1 MGGDDRQTK
10 ERIIEAATALIKQ
23 HGSAESVTMRDIA
36 AGAGVGVGLINYHFQ
51 TKDRLLELCI
61 QRIISRVIDGFEPMY
76 KALNGTPPLE
86 KLKTLL
92 KSTASF
98 LAAQPGLSRTSI
110 VTDLISPAAGDNTT
124 QTISVYLP
132 VVREVCP
139 DAPDSEVFRKL
150 HTLVSAVQAAFLRRN
165 VLKAEHRLDY
175 DDNKT
180 RDAFIDALAEDLF
193 GGYAR

>member
-1 MGGDDRQTK
+1 MGGDDRRTK
-10 ERIIEAATALIKQ
+10 ERIIEAATSLIKQ
-23 HGSAESVTMRDIA
+23 YGSAESVTMRDIA

-51 TKDRLLELCI
+51 TKEHLLEVCI
-61 QRIISRVIDGFEPMY
+61 QRIISRVIQGFEPMY
-76 KALNGTPPLE
+76 EGLGGMVPVD

-110 VTDLISPAAGDNTT
+110 VTDMVSPAPGDNTT

-139 DAPDSEVFRKL
+139 AAPDSDLLRKL
-150 HTLVSAVQAAFLRRN
+150 HIIVSAVQTAFLRRDI
-165 VLKAEHRLDY
+165 LKDQWLEY
-175 DDNKT
+175 DVKT
-180 RDAFIDALAEDLF
+180 ARDAFIDALVDDLF
-193 GGYAR
+193 GSCR

>member
-1 MGGDDRQTK
+1 MGGDDRRTK
-10 ERIIEAATALIKQ
+10 ERIIETATALIKQ
-23 HGSAESVTMRDIA
+23 YGSAESVTMRDIA

-51 TKDRLLELCI
+51 TKEHLLEVCI
-61 QRIISRVIDGFEPMY
+61 QRIISRVIQGFEPMY
-76 KALNGTPPLE
+76 EGLGGMVPVD

-110 VTDLISPAAGDNTT
+110 VTDMVSPAPGDNTT

-139 DAPDSEVFRKL
+139 AAPDSDLLRKL
-150 HTLVSAVQAAFLRRN
+150 HIIVSAVQTAFLRRDI
-165 VLKAEHRLDY
+165 LKDQWLEY
-175 DDNKT
+175 DVKT
-180 RDAFIDALAEDLF
+180 ARDAFIDALVDDLF
-193 GGYAR
+193 GSCR

>member
-1 MGGDDRQTK
+1 MSGEDRQTK

-23 HGSAESVTMRDIA
+23 HGSAEGVTMRDIA

-51 TKDRLLELCI
+51 TKEHLLEVCI

-76 KALNGTPPLE
+76 QGLDGMAPLD

-110 VTDLISPAAGDNTT
+110 VTDLVSPASGDNTT

-139 DAPDSEVFRKL
+139 TASEGDRLRRL
-150 HTLVSAVQAAFLRRN
+150 HTLVSSVQAAFLRRD
-165 VLKAEHRLDY
+165 VLQATRLLDY
-175 DDNKT
+175 GDESARN
-180 RDAFIDALAEDLF
+180 AFIDALVDDLF

>member
-1 MGGDDRQTK
+1 MSRDDKQTK

-36 AGAGVGVGLINYHFQ
+36 ADADVGVGLINYHFQ
-51 TKDRLLELCI
+51 TKEHLLEVCI
-61 QRIISRVIDGFEPMY
+61 QRIISRVIDGFEPLY
-76 KALNGTPPLE
+76 KGLDGMPPLD

-110 VTDLISPAAGDNTT
+110 VTDLVSPSPGDNTT

-132 VVREVCP
+132 VIREICP
-139 DAPDSEVFRKL
+139 DAPEDELFRKI
-150 HTLVSAVQAAFLRRN
+150 HTIVAAVQAAFLRKH
-165 VLKAEHRLDY
+165 VLKAAQRLDY
-175 DDNKT
+175 DDKNA
-180 RDAFIDALAEDLF
+180 RDAFIDALADDLF
-193 GGYAR
+193 GSSAL

>member
-10 ERIIEAATALIKQ
+10 ERIIEAATELIKQ
-23 HGSAESVTMRDIA
+23 YGSAESVTMRDIA

-51 TKDRLLELCI
+51 TKERLLELCI

-76 KALNGTPPLE
+76 KALDGMPPLE
-86 KLKTLL
+86 KLQTLL

-110 VTDLISPAAGDNTT
+110 VTDLISPTVGDNTT

-132 VVREVCP
+132 VAREVCP

-150 HTLVSAVQAAFLRRN
+150 HTLVSSVQAAFLRKD
-165 VLKAEHRLDY
+165 VLKAEQHLDY
-175 DDNKT
+175 DDKKT
-180 RDAFIDALAEDLF
+180 RDAFIDALVEDLF

>member
-36 AGAGVGVGLINYHFQ
+36 AGAGVGVGLIYYHFQ

-61 QRIISRVIDGFEPMY
+61 QRIISRVIDGFGPMY
-76 KALNGTPPLE
+76 KALDGTPPLE

-110 VTDLISPAAGDNTT
+110 VTDLVSPTAGDNTT
-124 QTISVYLP
+124 QTISVYMP
-132 VVREVCP
+132 VVREACP
-139 DAPDSEVFRKL
+139 GAPDNEVFRKL
-150 HTLVSAVQAAFLRRN
+150 HTLVSAVQAAFLRKN
-165 VLKAEHRLDY
+165 VLKAEQHLDY
-175 DDNKT
+175 DDKKT